1 MRTYIRNKIIY
12 FSIFLVLG
20 VVFFVSKPSKAA
32 HQNAFI
38 CCLIDD
44 MSFQYKTVVFYT
56 GEELEIQRLSRFY
69 EHNYF
74 LDDSS
79 DHRLSVAGYDGYV
92 DEDNSGSGNYPA
104 FRATINSNNKGRIAL
119 SYCSTPDQEETI
131 KKWIREMGPSFYS
144 VDEGNKYALPM
155 SFPADTSTDATA
167 ADINRAYQIAD
178 TLGTGFNDALLFI
191 NNGESYIS
199 TYQLIDAAYG
209 LCTIKDGGILSGPN
223 NSGGNGTQYQ
233 INFKTEEGVDESGYQ
248 FNCDISAIDRARDY
262 SNYYKPS
269 SFKDPSSEVIGSG
282 SFPWKIKK
290 GYKGCSDEEVMEDG
304 SHNQIAANYDSSVDD
319 TTYISWEHL
328 FVEAGSLYSQGITYA
343 NQADIYSMDALEGS
357 VVSFVRNL
365 LSGLTGYIDVYTME
379 DLIFNN
385 GVRGSSAFY
394 FGTFNKN
401 WSPFLLNMFLIFS
414 AIAVSLVFFLVV
426 KMILRKNLSTANI
439 YERVSLMED
448 IKDLLLSLFFIAF
461 AWGAIRVA
469 MLLNYRFVAIWGAL
483 AEGRTLNTIHSSSVN
498 FAGIVIQFTYFILE
512 IYMNYVYIL
521 RGLVIAA
528 LMITS
533 PLFILAYNF
542 GRVGKG
548 MTSAWLKE
556 LLGSVFLQSFHAFI
570 YGMLLAAATGTRGIE
585 SIVIVASVIPLTSLF
600 KNATGSGGDAI
611 LQTAQSLTQTTA
623 NAGSTAIGTAASIAG
638 HGLSNIGSAISGGGS
653 MGGSGGGSALGSIV
667 GGATTMLGGAIEG
680 AGGTMQVGIGAGLN
694 VSQVGGGEGAMKSGF
709 RKVESGAFKVEDG
722 AMDVG
727 KGIASAIA
735 TKGMGG
741 ASGGGKVPGG
751 GSGGGPVSPSGA
763 SVTGLSS
770 SASILGAV
778 KEGVDFP
785 NSDSLFGDVRGE
797 SINPILKPEATK
809 SIISSTRAFKDFG
822 GADFNNTTLK
832 VGQGSTTGTPYV
844 QQTYTI
850 PKDLSRADMD
860 DRQRNLSN
868 AFIERAHAVA
878 DDKKNNNTRGLDA
891 FNRKYGVDYSQ
902 VKENESGEKVLI
914 LGNNL

>member
-1 MRTYIRNKIIY
+1 
-12 FSIFLVLG
+12 
-20 VVFFVSKPSKAA
+20 
-32 HQNAFI
+32 
-38 CCLIDD
+38 
-44 MSFQYKTVVFYT
+44 
-56 GEELEIQRLSRFY
+56 
-69 EHNYF
+69 
-74 LDDSS
+74 
-79 DHRLSVAGYDGYV
+79 
-92 DEDNSGSGNYPA
+92 
-104 FRATINSNNKGRIAL
+104 
-119 SYCSTPDQEETI
+119 
-131 KKWIREMGPSFYS
+131 
-144 VDEGNKYALPM
+144 
-155 SFPADTSTDATA
+155 
-167 ADINRAYQIAD
+167 
-178 TLGTGFNDALLFI
+178 
-191 NNGESYIS
+191 
-199 TYQLIDAAYG
+199 
-209 LCTIKDGGILSGPN
+209 
-223 NSGGNGTQYQ
+223 
-233 INFKTEEGVDESGYQ
+233 
-248 FNCDISAIDRARDY
+248 
-262 SNYYKPS
+262 
-269 SFKDPSSEVIGSG
+269 
-282 SFPWKIKK
+282 
-290 GYKGCSDEEVMEDG
+290 
-304 SHNQIAANYDSSVDD
+304 
-319 TTYISWEHL
+319 
-328 FVEAGSLYSQGITYA
+328 
-343 NQADIYSMDALEGS
+343 
-357 VVSFVRNL
+357 
-365 LSGLTGYIDVYTME
+365 
-379 DLIFNN
+379 
-385 GVRGSSAFY
+385 
-394 FGTFNKN
+394 
-401 WSPFLLNMFLIFS
+401 
-414 AIAVSLVFFLVV
+414 
-426 KMILRKNLSTANI
+426 
-439 YERVSLMED
+439 
-448 IKDLLLSLFFIAF
+448 
-461 AWGAIRVA
+461 
-469 MLLNYRFVAIWGAL
+469 
-483 AEGRTLNTIHSSSVN
+483 
-498 FAGIVIQFTYFILE
+498 
-512 IYMNYVYIL
+512 
-521 RGLVIAA
+521 
-528 LMITS
+528 
-533 PLFILAYNF
+533 
-542 GRVGKG
+542 

-556 LLGSVFLQSFHAFI
+556 LLGSIFLQSFHAFI

-623 NAGSTAIGTAASIAG
+623 NAGSAAIGTAASIAG

-653 MGGSGGGSALGSIV
+653 MGGSGGGSALGSMV

-680 AGGTMQVGIGAGLN
+680 AGGAMQVGIGAGLN